1 MMVPRLNIALYVGL
15 VFVSGVVVGAFGDR
29 LYTVRTVDARPTP
42 EEWRKKL
49 VVEYQTRLKLTHD
62 QVSRLNT
69 ILDETRSRVREVHE
83 KSRPE
88 MDAVRQRQTEQI
100 RAMLDEGQRAEYE
113 KMRAEREHKAKQ
125 QPRGGGPG
133 I

>member
-1 MMVPRLNIALYVGL
+1 MRVPRLNIALYVAL
-15 VFVSGVVVGAFGDR
+15 VFLSGIVVGVFGDR
-29 LYTVRTVDARPTP
+29 LYTVKTVNARPTP
-42 EEWRKKL
+42 DEWRKRL
-49 VVEYQTRLKLTHD
+49 VLEMQSRLKLRPD

-69 ILDETRSRVREVHE
+69 VLDETRTRVHEVHE

-88 MDAVRQRQTEQI
+88 MEAIRQRQTEQI

-113 KMRAEREHKAKQ
+113 KMRTEREQKAKTG
-125 QPRGGGPG
+125 GGGPG